1 MNEFIDG
8 ATYQVVSDDWTN
20 GRLVNYSQARH
31 RFECKEFNFYASFL
45 VTKNCKIKVK
55 MIAMGPA
62 PTMPTPRPFAN
73 IDNLRTLLGLETS
86 AQPLDNAI
94 NQIHWHLVD
103 NYCIAEDADFD
114 KHLAAYRKDCT
125 AEQALRKAV
134 KRIRRQNKQYEEL
147 HETRR
152 QLEQRVKV
160 LTEESNELHE
170 ALVSIGNFGTHP
182 HPDAKARARTVIDYI
197 IALEQRIKE
206 LNEKYVEPVEKM
218 REAFADH
225 SNKFFKPTTLN
236 QARIS
241 MGREPIKSDGLSS
254 SYYSLMINGNSVE
267 TEDVIRDVFGNDFDF
282 GNVFKCLVR
291 MYGAKQGA
299 GKAGAS
305 IEYDGNKIHYSIN
318 KITGKG
324 NDRG

>member
-1 MNEFIDG
+1 MNGFIDG
-8 ATYQVVSDDWTN
+8 ATYKVVSNDWTN
-20 GRLVNYSQARH
+20 GHLVTYDKSQH
-31 RFECKEFNFYASFL
+31 RFKCKDFNFYASFL
-45 VTKNCKIKVK
+45 VTKNCNINVK
-55 MIAMGPA
+55 LMAMGPA

-73 IDNLRTLLGLETS
+73 IDDLRTLLGLEIS
-86 AQPLDNAI
+86 PQLLDHAI
-94 NQIHWHLVD
+94 DQIHWHLVD

-114 KHLAAYRKDCT
+114 THMGFYRKDCT
-125 AEQALRKAV
+125 DEQALRKAV

-147 HETRR
+147 HDASR
-152 QLEQRVKV
+152 QLEQHVKV
-160 LTEESNELHE
+160 LQVELNELHN
-170 ALVSIGNFGTHP
+170 ALMCIGDFGP
-182 HPDAKARARTVIDYI
+182 HTNVNDRAIKIRAHIVI
-197 IALEQRIKE
+197 LEKKVKE

-218 REAFADH
+218 CEVFADH

>member
-1 MNEFIDG
+1 MDEFIDG
-8 ATYQVVSDDWTN
+8 ATYQIVSKNRFNGLSVVYSAESGMFQSDIFSIKSDAITH
-20 GRLVNYSQARH
+20 RH
-31 RFECKEFNFYASFL
+31 SPNA
-45 VTKNCKIKVK
+45 VK
-55 MIAMGPA
+55 LMAMGPA
-62 PTMPTPRPFAN
+62 PAMSTPPPFAN
-73 IDNLRTLLGLETS
+73 IDNVLKLLGLTAYNGDLS
-86 AQPLDNAI
+86 SHI
-94 NQIHWHLVD
+94 NQIYWHLVD

-114 KHLAAYRKDCT
+114 KHMGSYRNGCT
-125 AEQALRKAV
+125 DEQALRKAV
-134 KRIRRQNKQYEEL
+134 KRIRRQNKQCEEL

-160 LTEESNELHE
+160 LNEQ
-170 ALVSIGNFGTHP
+170 V
-182 HPDAKARARTVIDYI
+182 
-197 IALEQRIKE
+197 KE
-206 LNEKYVEPVEKM
+206 LNEKYVEPVKITEITY
-218 REAFADH
+218 EDPYPELHEDSEFI
-225 SNKFFKPTTLN
+225 PTPVGLKSHTNLP
-236 QARIS
+236 S
-241 MGREPIKSDGLSS
+241 REPIKSDGLSS

-324 NDRG
+324 NDRDNSGSIS

>member
-1 MNEFIDG
+1 MNGFIDG
-8 ATYQVVSDDWTN
+8 ATYKVVSNDWTN
-20 GRLVNYSQARH
+20 GHLVTCHKSQH
-31 RFECKEFNFYASFL
+31 RFKCKDFNFHASFL
-45 VTKNCKIKVK
+45 VTKNCNINVK
-55 MIAMGPA
+55 LMAMGPA

-73 IDNLRTLLGLETS
+73 IDDLRTLLGLEIS
-86 AQPLDNAI
+86 PQLLGHAI
-94 NQIHWHLVD
+94 DQIHWHLVD

-114 KHLAAYRKDCT
+114 KHMGFYRNGCSD
-125 AEQALRKAV
+125 EQALRKAV

-147 HETRR
+147 HETRH

-160 LTEESNELHE
+160 LTDESNELHN
-170 ALVSIGNFGTHP
+170 ALMSIGNFGTNP
-182 HPDAKARARTVIDYI
+182 HPDAKARAKAI
-197 IALEQRIKE
+197 IEHIVSLENKVKE
-206 LNEKYVEPVEKM
+206 LNEKYVAPVERM
-218 REAFADH
+218 REAFADN
-225 SNKFFKPTTLN
+225 SNKFFKPMTLN

-241 MGREPIKSDGLSS
+241 MGYEPIKSDGLSS

>member
-8 ATYQVVSDDWTN
+8 ATYQIVSDDWTN
-20 GRLVNYSQARH
+20 GHLVTYDKSQH
-31 RFECKEFNFYASFL
+31 RFQCKDFNFYASFL
-45 VTKNCKIKVK
+45 VTKNCNIKVK
-55 MIAMGPA
+55 LMTMGPA
-62 PTMPTPRPFAN
+62 PAIPTPRPFATADD
-73 IDNLRTLLGLETS
+73 ILKLLGLRTYNGDLS
-86 AQPLDNAI
+86 HHL

-114 KHLAAYRKDCT
+114 KHMGFYRNGCT
-125 AEQALRKAV
+125 DEQALRKAV
-134 KRIRRQNKQYEEL
+134 KRIRRQNKQYEEM

-160 LTEESNELHE
+160 LT
-170 ALVSIGNFGTHP
+170 
-182 HPDAKARARTVIDYI
+182 D
-197 IALEQRIKE
+197 Q
-206 LNEKYVEPVEKM
+206 
-218 REAFADH
+218 

-236 QARIS
+236 QARIA

-324 NDRG
+324 NDRDNSGSVS